1 MSKARDLANFISAGG
16 TLADLTATAA
26 ELNALDGITST
37 VSELNILDGVTSTAA
52 ELNILDGV
60 TSTAAELNT
69 LDGVTST
76 VAELNLLDGVTATTT
91 ELNYVDGVTSN
102 IQTQIDA
109 KAALVSP
116 TFTGTINA
124 AALVLS
130 GNLTVSG
137 TTTSVNSNTVNI
149 GDAVITLNADETG
162 TPSQDGGIEVER
174 GNSHNVRFIWD
185 ESEDQWSSEIYNG
198 SAFVAA
204 NIKAATATVTDLDTT
219 SDKNLKE
226 NIRSIENP
234 VEAVKQINGVQ
245 FNWIET
251 GKNSAGVIAQEVE
264 AVLPELVTTKNE
276 GYKTVN
282 YMGIIGL
289 LVETVKELENRIQ
302 QLEDS

>member
-60 TSTAAELNT
+60 TSTAAELNA
-69 LDGVTST
+69 LDGITST
-76 VAELNLLDGVTATTT
+76 VAELNLLDGVTATTA
-91 ELNYVDGVTSN
+91 ELNYVDGVTSG
-102 IQTQIDA
+102 IQAQIDA
-109 KAALVSP
+109 KAALASP

-124 AALVLS
+124 ATLVLS
-130 GNLTVSG
+130 GDLTVSG
-137 TTTSVNSNTVNI
+137 TTTTVNSNTVNI
-149 GDAVITLNADETG
+149 GDAVITLNSDETG

-174 GNSHNVRFIWD
+174 GTSHNVRFIWD
-185 ESEDQWSSEIYNG
+185 ESEDQWSAEVYNG
-198 SAFVAA
+198 SAFIAA

-219 SDKNLKE
+219 SDQNLKE

-302 QLEDS
+302 QLEDN